1 MKLLLD
7 EDLPKRLKHDLP
19 GHETFT
25 VRDMGWNGLGNG
37 VLLGKMKEH
46 GFHGLLTF
54 DKNIRF
60 QQNFEKYDL
69 PVFVLDAQDNT
80 YDTLR
85 PLMASVLE
93 ALSSTVAFG
102 PIHITGLA
110 KDSK

>member
-7 EDLPKRLKHDLP
+7 ENLPKRLKHELP
-19 GHETFT
+19 GHEAFT

-46 GFHGLLTF
+46 GFHALLTF

-60 QQNFEKYDL
+60 QQYFEKYDL
-69 PVFVLDAQDNT
+69 PDFVLDAQDNT

-85 PLMASVLE
+85 PLMTHVLE
-93 ALSSTVAFG
+93 ALSTSGTTG
-102 PIHITGLA
+102 PIHITGA
-110 KDSK
+110 ATDSA